1 MLTPSATPT
10 PLLPRR
16 ILIVEDNPLFH
27 QQIQRAIEKLGIGGS
42 LFICQS
48 GAEAF
53 ELLEKPKLGLDLA
66 LIDLGL
72 PDISGIDVIHRI
84 RRSFP
89 NLPIMVISVVTAER
103 SVLAAIRA
111 GAKGYILKG
120 DSEELVS
127 QAISQVL
134 MGNYPITPSLAH
146 ALFKL
151 AGAPSDQIG
160 STPFKLSPR
169 ELETL
174 QLISRGHTYEE
185 VGRLM
190 GVAITTVQTN
200 IRSLYRKLDA
210 HSQGQAVTKAREAGL
225 L

>member
-1 MLTPSATPT
+1 MVIQSVTFSQ
-10 PLLPRR
+10 LLPRR

-42 LFICQS
+42 LHICQS
-48 GAEAF
+48 GGEAF

-72 PDISGIDVIHRI
+72 PDMSGIDVIHRI

-111 GAKGYILKG
+111 GARGYILKG

-151 AGAPSDQIG
+151 AGAPSDQVG
-160 STPFKLSPR
+160 SISFKLSPR

-174 QLISRGHTYEE
+174 QLISKGHTYEE

-200 IRSLYRKLDA
+200 IRNLYRKLDA
-210 HSQGQAVTKAREAGL
+210 HTQGQAVTKAREAGL